1 MEGKRMREGTHM
13 QELLLQ
19 LKLLLHNRQ
28 HTCARDRGG
37 GYRQGVRDRGGGYRQ
52 GVAHVGLQLL
62 LKLGGQHKCLGASQS
77 FDRGEK
83 RGVHNLQRLIDWLSQ
98 LNSTGYWY

>member
-1 MEGKRMREGTHM
+1 M

-19 LKLLLHNRQ
+19 LKLLLQNRQ
-28 HTCARDRGG
+28 HACARDGGRG
-37 GYRQGVRDRGGGYRQ
+37 YWQR
-52 GVAHVGLQLL
+52 VAHVGLQLL

-98 LNSTGYWY
+98 LNSTGYWYWDWLRR